1 MRQKILTPAVLILL
15 AVCFPVLSSGGK
27 YPQKLA
33 LEEVLSIGDLDDD
46 TLFQWVGVTA
56 DSVGHIYVT
65 DAMDYSLKKFDADG
79 NLLDKTGRRGQG
91 PGEFTAPRLLDC
103 SEDFLFVTEQYQ
115 PVIKVFDKKL
125 QYKFQIPLDGPAGDM
140 KVLGND
146 LVAVVALS
154 AKSVS
159 NLCFYDREGNIVK
172 KMIFSEDHSRL
183 LMDMVSFD
191 LDGKGNLLL
200 RTKKDG
206 ERYTSGAMRT
216 KGKFEHKFGYWV
228 CRCKFPTKEGH
239 WPAFWLHIG
248 SVGKVGNGGRDGTE
262 IDIME
267 NFTRDGIISHNI
279 HWNGY
284 GKNRGHKGSDK
295 KQLEPTEDGWHTFG
309 LHWSQ
314 SGYVFYVDGKISW
327 EVDGPVS
334 HREQFIL
341 VSTECKGYRKG
352 EPDPE
357 LLQAVIPD
365 YFIVDYVR
373 VYDEIE

>member
-1 MRQKILTPAVLILL
+1 MRQKILTLAVLILV

-27 YPQKLA
+27 YPQELA

-56 DSVGHIYVT
+56 DSAGHIYVT

-191 LDGKGNLLL
+191 LDGKGNLYLVYNFVDRIEKFDQTGKKLWSRDLL
-200 RTKKDG
+200 GIKQVKKEKISNHVVPVEIVYKDVALD
-206 ERYTSGAMRT
+206 RSGNVYVLG
-216 KGKFEHKFGYWV
+216 GKFSQNRSRDVYVLG
-228 CRCKFPTKEGH
+228 P
-239 WPAFWLHIG
+239 
-248 SVGKVGNGGRDGTE
+248 GGELLSTLTLPDTSHCIYIDRD
-262 IDIME
+262 
-267 NFTRDGIISHNI
+267 NFLYSRANDGITL
-279 HWNGY
+279 
-284 GKNRGHKGSDK
+284 K
-295 KQLEPTEDGWHTFG
+295 KFRIVTE
-309 LHWSQ
+309 
-314 SGYVFYVDGKISW
+314 
-327 EVDGPVS
+327 
-334 HREQFIL
+334 
-341 VSTECKGYRKG
+341 
-352 EPDPE
+352 
-357 LLQAVIPD
+357 
-365 YFIVDYVR
+365 
-373 VYDEIE
+373 